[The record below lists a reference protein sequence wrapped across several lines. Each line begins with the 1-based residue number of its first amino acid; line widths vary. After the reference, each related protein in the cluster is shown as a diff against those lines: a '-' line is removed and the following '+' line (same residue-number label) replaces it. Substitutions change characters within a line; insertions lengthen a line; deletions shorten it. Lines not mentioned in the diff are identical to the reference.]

1 MLTLNDD
8 WNSTRN
14 ITNSFATTQ
23 VSPYLYFVAII
34 VVNVYV

>member
-8 WNSTRN
+8 WNSN
-14 ITNSFATTQ
+14 ITNNFATPK
-23 VSPYLYFVAII
+23 VIPYLYFVAIN